1 MRRFGGIAFLGVL
14 CAVLLGV
21 ASLPAHA
28 GLNLG
33 NLSDE
38 WVEQQAEAPI
48 KYFYYLMKEG
58 SVAAEFRAVEEKVAI
73 KINPQGYLKL
83 VQQNS
88 LKTAF
93 ANYAPGDTAEATVAG
108 QKAARHDFTF
118 TIDSG
123 AKLKGRVYCF
133 LKGQEGYTALFVGL
147 EDFFDRL
154 EPDFEAVVSGMTL
167 GDAVV
172 PSGVFAASPTPV
184 PAKPTTAPLPKP
196 SLGLPV
202 APTKAPAPT
211 EAPKPEPTA
220 APTPA
225 PTSAPAASG
234 DLPTLT
240 PEASGDAKPGKAL
253 VLPEDKSTF
262 WSPETRQYEDPMA
275 RSVVTLPETIEL
287 KEEILPDEVIFKGP
301 DASEIRLLFPVT
313 EKDLANRLE
322 EQTKEWKD
330 HGSSPLSGA
339 LAGSITLY
347 SKTETVRM
355 VRLLAH
361 YKDIQT
367 LIAVTLAAADY
378 DKAKPWIQKLF
389 ADVKKK

>member
-1 MRRFGGIAFLGVL
+1 MKRFGGVAFLGVV
-14 CAVLLGV
+14 CAVLLCA

-33 NLSDE
+33 GLSDE
-38 WVEQQAEAPI
+38 WVEQPAEAPI

-58 SVAAEFRAVEEKVAI
+58 NVAAEFRAVEEKVTI

-88 LKTAF
+88 LKTGF
-93 ANYAPGDTAEATVAG
+93 TNYTPGETTEATVAG

-118 TIDSG
+118 TLDSG

-133 LKGQEGYTALFVGL
+133 LKGQDGYTALFVGL
-147 EDFFDRL
+147 EEFFVKL
-154 EPDFEAVVSGMTL
+154 EPDIDAVVNGMTL
-167 GDAVV
+167 GDAVA
-172 PSGVFAASPTPV
+172 PKAPTPA
-184 PAKPTTAPLPKP
+184 PAKPTAAPLPKP

-225 PTSAPAASG
+225 PAVSG
-234 DLPTLT
+234 DLPDLASD
-240 PEASGDAKPGKAL
+240 ASGDAKPGGMPA
-253 VLPEDKSTF
+253 LPEDKSTF

-313 EKDLANRLE
+313 EKDLANRLD
-322 EQTKEWKD
+322 EQTKEWKN
-330 HGSSPLSGA
+330 HGSSPISGA
-339 LAGSITLY
+339 LAGSITLS

-355 VRLLAH
+355 VRLIAH

-367 LIAVTLAAADY
+367 LVVVTLAAADY

>member
-1 MRRFGGIAFLGVL
+1 MKRFGGVAFLGVL
-14 CAVLLGV
+14 CAVLLCVTG
-21 ASLPAHA
+21 LPAHA

-33 NLSDE
+33 GLSDE
-38 WVEQQAEAPI
+38 WVEQPAEAPI

-58 SVAAEFRAVEEKVAI
+58 NVAAEFRAVEEKVAI

-88 LKTAF
+88 LKTGF
-93 ANYAPGDTAEATVAG
+93 ANYAPGETTETAVAG
-108 QKAARHDFTF
+108 EKAARHDFTF
-118 TIDSG
+118 TLDSG

-147 EDFFDRL
+147 EEFFVKL
-154 EPDFEAVVSGMTL
+154 EPDFEAVVNGMTL

-184 PAKPTTAPLPKP
+184 PATPTKAPLPKP

-220 APTPA
+220 APT
-225 PTSAPAASG
+225 SAPAISG

-313 EKDLANRLE
+313 EKDLANRLD
-322 EQTKEWKD
+322 EQTKEWKN
-330 HGSSPLSGA
+330 HGSSPISGE

-347 SKTETVRM
+347 SKTETVRK
-355 VRLLAH
+355 VRLIAH

-367 LIAVTLAAADY
+367 LVVVTLAAADY
-378 DKAKPWIQKLF
+378 DKAKPWIQRLF

>member
-147 EDFFDRL
+147 EEFFVKL
-154 EPDFEAVVSGMTL
+154 EPDFEAVVNGMTV
-167 GDAVV
+167 GDAVAPKV
-172 PSGVFAASPTPV
+172 PTPV
-184 PAKPTTAPLPKP
+184 PATPTKAPLPKP

-211 EAPKPEPTA
+211 EVPKPEPTV
-220 APTPA
+220 APTQ
-225 PTSAPAASG
+225 APAVSG
-234 DLPTLT
+234 DLPDLT
-240 PEASGDAKPGKAL
+240 SGASGDAKPGGMPA
-253 VLPEDKSTF
+253 LPEDKSKF

-322 EQTKEWKD
+322 EQTKDWKD
-330 HGSSPLSGA
+330 HGSSPISGA
-339 LAGSITLY
+339 LAGSITLS

-355 VRLLAH
+355 VRLIAH

-367 LIAVTLAAADY
+367 LVVVTLAAADY

>member
-184 PAKPTTAPLPKP
+184 PAKPTTAPLPNP

-211 EAPKPEPTA
+211 EAPKPEPTV

-234 DLPTLT
+234 DLPDLK
-240 PEASGDAKPGKAL
+240 PEASGDAKPDKAL

-330 HGSSPLSGA
+330 HGSSPISGA

-378 DKAKPWIQKLF
+378 DKAKPWIQRLF